1 MSNRI
6 EYPEY
11 TVDYISGCMSL
22 RKPQKR
28 SLKIL
33 DDILDEVELK
43 KDIDLD
49 ETLRTVHGLYPTCSN
64 FERDFMSLTFA
75 LATGVGKT
83 RLMGAFITYLYTQK
97 GIKNFFV
104 VTPNLTI
111 YEKLKEDLGNPSS
124 PKYVFKG
131 IGCFRLLPP
140 NLITG
145 ENYRERG
152 RMGGFSEVT
161 INVFN
166 IAKFNNELGRIRD
179 LSEYLGGSYFSY
191 LSSRQ
196 DLVILMDESHHYRA
210 DKGLA
215 AINELKPVLGLEL
228 TATPQVETG
237 TKAVKFKNVVYEYP
251 LSAAIKD
258 GFTKTP
264 YAMTRRDISDYNF
277 SQEEMDR
284 MMLADGIA
292 NHERVKERLKN
303 YAVNNGVEPVKPF
316 VLVVCKD
323 TAHAEQV
330 KEYISS
336 PDFYDGKYANKTI
349 ILHSNQ
355 KGSEKDDNVQLLLDV
370 ERYDNPVEI
379 VIHVNILKE
388 GWDVNNLYTIIP
400 LRTAASQTLREQ
412 TIGRGL
418 RLPYGQ
424 RTGNR
429 DVDSLIITAHDKFEK
444 IIEEAN
450 KPDSLLKAGNIIFAE
465 DIEHTEAVA
474 VPPTYQ
480 NAVQQSLDD
489 FGAFINTSENLSS
502 EETQAIVKATQAA
515 SKILVNTYRTIGR
528 ENLPNVSTNALVEEV
543 VGGEDIADIVKR
555 RTDFSDIIKRFIGEE
570 IDKQRNIIENGT
582 MSIPQIKITRDNNSV
597 YYFEHFTLDT
607 TEFNYFPIP
616 NDILLKNLVDS
627 GEVEVVKG
635 KGLDFNALNPMK
647 VIVDEI
653 SKKPEVDY
661 DACSDLLY
669 DLITNLFD
677 ALSQK
682 FTSDEIKNIVMCNK
696 RSIADKIYGQMKK
709 HFKSSEPT
717 IVEEI
722 SGVSLR
728 IYEPSYMRKIGEEPV
743 SVYTTIP
750 DGDVPKCLFNG
761 FKKALHPM
769 YKFDSAPEKRFAIV
783 CEQSFEVEKWL
794 RPAPQQFNL
803 YYGNSQRYEP
813 DFVVETSDTMYL
825 VEVKGEDKIN
835 DESNLL
841 KKERAIKYCQVASVY
856 TSAHNLKPWKY
867 LYIPSQQIQTNTSF
881 AMLAQRFVARDENV
895 E

>member
-1 MSNRI
+1 MRR
-6 EYPEY
+6 EYSEY
-11 TVDYISGCMSL
+11 TADYISGCMSL

-33 DDILDEVELK
+33 ADILDEVELA

-49 ETLRTVHGLYPTCSN
+49 KALRDVHDMYPTCSN

-104 VTPNLTI
+104 VAPNLTI
-111 YEKLKEDLGNPSS
+111 YEKLKQDLGNPSS
-124 PKYVFKG
+124 EKYVFRG
-131 IGCFRLLPP
+131 IGCFKSVLP

-145 ENYRERG
+145 ENYREKG
-152 RMGGFSEVT
+152 MMGGFSDVT

-166 IAKFNNELGRIRD
+166 ISKFNRELGRIRD
-179 LSEYLGGSYFSY
+179 LSEYLGSSYFNY
-191 LSSRQ
+191 LASRD
-196 DLVILMDESHHYRA
+196 DLVVLMDESHHYRA

-228 TATPQVETG
+228 TATPQVEQG
-237 TKAVKFKNVVYEYP
+237 TKTVKFKNVVYEYP

-277 SQEEMDR
+277 TQDEIDK
-284 MMLADGIA
+284 MMLSDGIS
-292 NHERVKERLKN
+292 NHERVKERLKD
-303 YAVNNGVEPVKPF
+303 YAINNGVEPVKPF

-323 TAHAEQV
+323 TKHAEQV
-330 KEYISS
+330 KAHISS
-336 PDFYDGKYANKTI
+336 SDFFDGKYADKTI

-355 KGSEKDDNVQLLLDV
+355 RGAEKDENVQLLLDV
-370 ERYDNPVEI
+370 EKFTNPIEI

-429 DVDSLIITAHDKFEK
+429 DVDALVITAHDKFEK
-444 IIEEAN
+444 IIAEAN

-465 DIEHTEAVA
+465 DIEKSESVVVKPA
-474 VPPTYQ
+474 YQ
-480 NAVQQSLDD
+480 DAVQQSLFDL
-489 FGAFINTSENLSS
+489 GHFIAENETLSS
-502 EETQAIVKATQAA
+502 DERQVLVKAAEQA
-515 SKILVNTYRTIGR
+515 SKKLIDNYRVVGR
-528 ENLPNVSTNALVEEV
+528 ENLPKVITSSIVEEV
-543 VGGEDIADIVKR
+543 VGGEDIAEIVKR
-555 RTDFSDIIKRFIGEE
+555 RTDFSDIMRRFLGEE
-570 IDKQRNIIENGT
+570 IDKQREIIESGT
-582 MSIPQIKITRDNNSV
+582 MSIPQIKITRDNKAV

-607 TEFNYFPIP
+607 TDFVYFPIP
-616 NDILLKNLVDS
+616 NDILLKNLVES
-627 GEVEVVKG
+627 GDVEVVKG

-647 VIVDEI
+647 TIVEEI
-653 SKKPEVDY
+653 SKRPEVDY
-661 DACSDLLY
+661 DACCDLLY
-669 DLITNLFD
+669 DLITTLFD
-677 ALSQK
+677 AFAKK

-696 RSIADKIYGQMKK
+696 RSIADKIYDQMKK
-709 HFKSSEPT
+709 HFKCSEPN

-722 SGVSLR
+722 SGVSMY
-728 IYEPSYMRKIGEEPV
+728 IYEPSYMRKIGEEPI

-761 FKKALHPM
+761 FKKALHPI

-783 CEQSFEVEKWL
+783 CEQSEEVIKWL
-794 RPAPQQFNL
+794 RPAAKQFNL
-803 YYGNSQRYEP
+803 FYGNGQRYEP

-825 VEVKGEDKIN
+825 VEIKGEDKLN
-835 DESNLL
+835 DENNLQ
-841 KKERAIKYCQVASVY
+841 KKQRAVRYCQVASVY
-856 TSAHNLKPWKY
+856 ASGHGLKQWKH
-867 LYIPSQQIQTNTSF
+867 LYIPSQQVQTNSSF
-881 AMLAQRFVARDENV
+881 AMLAQRFEVTQEN
-895 E
+895 EE

>member
-1 MSNRI
+1 MRR
-6 EYPEY
+6 EYSEY

-33 DDILDEVELK
+33 ADILDEVELA

-49 ETLRTVHGLYPTCSN
+49 KALRDVHDMYPTCSN

-104 VTPNLTI
+104 VAPNLTI
-111 YEKLKEDLGNPSS
+111 YEKLKQDLGNPSS
-124 PKYVFKG
+124 EKYVFRG
-131 IGCFRLLPP
+131 IGCFKSMLP

-145 ENYRERG
+145 ENYREKG
-152 RMGGFSEVT
+152 MMGGFSDVT
-161 INVFN
+161 INIFN
-166 IAKFNNELGRIRD
+166 ISKFNRELGKIRN
-179 LSEYLGGSYFSY
+179 LSEYLGTSYFNY
-191 LSSRQ
+191 LASRE
-196 DLVILMDESHHYRA
+196 DMVVLMDESHHYRA

-228 TATPQVETG
+228 TATPQVEQG
-237 TKAVKFKNVVYEYP
+237 TKTVKFKNVVYEYP

-264 YAMTRRDISDYNF
+264 YAMTRRDIADYNF
-277 SQEEMDR
+277 TQDEIDK
-284 MMLADGIA
+284 MMLSDGIS
-292 NHERVKERLKN
+292 NHERVKERLKD
-303 YAVNNGVEPVKPF
+303 YAINNGVEPVKPF

-323 TAHAEQV
+323 TKHAEQA
-330 KEYISS
+330 KAYISS
-336 PDFYDGKYANKTI
+336 SDFFDGKYADKTI

-355 KGSEKDDNVQLLLDV
+355 RGAEKDENVQLLLDV
-370 ERYDNPVEI
+370 EKFTNPIEI

-429 DVDSLIITAHDKFEK
+429 DVDALVITAHDKFEK
-444 IIEEAN
+444 IIAEAN

-465 DIEHTEAVA
+465 DIEKSESVVVKPA
-474 VPPTYQ
+474 YQ
-480 NAVQQSLDD
+480 EAVQQSLFDLGH
-489 FGAFINTSENLSS
+489 FVAENETLSS
-502 EETQAIVKATQAA
+502 DERQVLVKAAEQA
-515 SKILVNTYRTIGR
+515 SKKLIDNYRVVGR
-528 ENLPNVSTNALVEEV
+528 ENLPKVITNSIVEEV
-543 VGGEDIADIVKR
+543 VGGEDIAEIVKR
-555 RTDFSDIIKRFIGEE
+555 RTDFSDIMRRFLGEE
-570 IDKQRNIIENGT
+570 IDKQREIIESGT
-582 MSIPQIKITRDNNSV
+582 MSIPQIKITRDNKAV

-607 TEFNYFPIP
+607 TDFVYFPIP
-616 NDILLKNLVDS
+616 NDILLKNLVES
-627 GEVEVVKG
+627 GDVEVVKG

-647 VIVDEI
+647 TIVEEI
-653 SKKPEVDY
+653 SKRPEVDY
-661 DACSDLLY
+661 DACCDLLY
-669 DLITNLFD
+669 DLITTLFD
-677 ALSQK
+677 AFAKK

-696 RSIADKIYGQMKK
+696 HSIADKIYDQMKK
-709 HFKSSEPT
+709 HFKCSEPN

-722 SGVSLR
+722 SGVSMY
-728 IYEPSYMRKIGEEPV
+728 IYEPSYMRKIGEEPI

-761 FKKALHPM
+761 FKKALHPI

-783 CEQSFEVEKWL
+783 CEQSKEVIKWL
-794 RPAPQQFNL
+794 RPAAKQFNL
-803 YYGNSQRYEP
+803 FYGNGQRYEP
-813 DFVVETSDTMYL
+813 DFLVETSDTMYL
-825 VEVKGEDKIN
+825 VEIKGEDKLN
-835 DESNLL
+835 DENNLL
-841 KKERAIKYCQVASVY
+841 KKQRAVRYCQVASVY
-856 TSAHNLKPWKY
+856 ASGHGLKQWKH
-867 LYIPSQQIQTNTSF
+867 LYIPSQQVQTNSSF
-881 AMLAQRFVARDENV
+881 TMLAQRFDVTQEN
-895 E
+895 EE

>member
-1 MSNRI
+1 MRR
-6 EYPEY
+6 EYSEY
-11 TVDYISGCMSL
+11 TVEYISGCMSL

-33 DDILDEVELK
+33 ADILDEIELA
-43 KDIDLD
+43 KDIDPD
-49 ETLRTVHGLYPTCSN
+49 KALRDVHDMYPTCSN
-64 FERDFMSLTFA
+64 FERDFVSLTFA

-104 VTPNLTI
+104 VAPNLTI
-111 YEKLKEDLGNPSS
+111 YEKLKQDLGNPSS
-124 PKYVFKG
+124 EKYVFRG
-131 IGCFRLLPP
+131 IGCFKSMLP

-145 ENYRERG
+145 ENYREKG
-152 RMGGFSEVT
+152 MMGGFSDVT

-166 IAKFNNELGRIRD
+166 ISKFNRELGRIRD
-179 LSEYLGGSYFSY
+179 LSEYLGSSYFNY
-191 LSSRQ
+191 LASRD
-196 DLVILMDESHHYRA
+196 DLVVLMDESHHYRA

-228 TATPQVETG
+228 TATPQVEQG
-237 TKAVKFKNVVYEYP
+237 TKTVKFKNVVYEYP

-264 YAMTRRDISDYNF
+264 YAMTRRDIADYNF
-277 SQEEMDR
+277 TQDEIDK
-284 MMLADGIA
+284 MMLSDGIS
-292 NHERVKERLKN
+292 NHERVKERLKD
-303 YAVNNGVEPVKPF
+303 YAINNGVEPVKPF

-323 TAHAEQV
+323 TKHAEQV
-330 KEYISS
+330 KAYISS
-336 PDFYDGKYANKTI
+336 SDFFDGKYADKTI

-355 KGSEKDDNVQLLLDV
+355 RGAEKDENVQRLLDV
-370 ERYDNPVEI
+370 EKFTNPIEI

-429 DVDSLIITAHDKFEK
+429 DVDALVITAHDKFEK
-444 IIEEAN
+444 IIAEAN

-465 DIEHTEAVA
+465 DIEKSESVVVKPA
-474 VPPTYQ
+474 YQ
-480 NAVQQSLDD
+480 EAVQQSLFDLGH
-489 FGAFINTSENLSS
+489 FVAENETLSS
-502 EETQAIVKATQAA
+502 DERQVLVKAAEQA
-515 SKILVNTYRTIGR
+515 SKKLIDNYRVVGR
-528 ENLPNVSTNALVEEV
+528 ENLPKVTTSSIVEEV
-543 VGGEDIADIVKR
+543 VGGEDIAEIVKR
-555 RTDFSDIIKRFIGEE
+555 RTDFSDIMRRFLGEE
-570 IDKQRNIIENGT
+570 IDKQREIIESGT
-582 MSIPQIKITRDNNSV
+582 MSIPQIKITRDNKAV

-607 TEFNYFPIP
+607 TDFVYFPIP
-616 NDILLKNLVDS
+616 NDILLKNLVES
-627 GEVEVVKG
+627 GDVEVVKG

-647 VIVDEI
+647 TIVEEI
-653 SKKPEVDY
+653 SKRPEVDY
-661 DACSDLLY
+661 DACCDLLY
-669 DLITNLFD
+669 DLITTLFD
-677 ALSQK
+677 AFAKK

-696 RSIADKIYGQMKK
+696 RSIADKIYDQMKK
-709 HFKSSEPT
+709 HFKCSEPN

-722 SGVSLR
+722 SGVSMY
-728 IYEPSYMRKIGEEPV
+728 IYEPSYMRKIGEEPI

-761 FKKALHPM
+761 FKKALHPI

-783 CEQSFEVEKWL
+783 CEQSEEVIKWL
-794 RPAPQQFNL
+794 RPAAKQFNL
-803 YYGNSQRYEP
+803 FYGNGQRYEP

-825 VEVKGEDKIN
+825 VEIKGEDKLN
-835 DESNLL
+835 DENNLL
-841 KKERAIKYCQVASVY
+841 KKQRAVRYCQVASVY
-856 TSAHNLKPWKY
+856 ASGHGLKQWKH
-867 LYIPSQQIQTNTSF
+867 LYIPSQQVQTNSSF
-881 AMLAQRFVARDENV
+881 TMLAQRFDVTQEN
-895 E
+895 EE

>member
-1 MSNRI
+1 MRT
-6 EYPEY
+6 EYSEY

-33 DDILDEVELK
+33 ADILDEIELA

-49 ETLRTVHGLYPTCSN
+49 KALRDVHDMYPTCSN

-104 VTPNLTI
+104 VAPNLTI
-111 YEKLKEDLGNPSS
+111 YEKLKQDLGNPSS
-124 PKYVFKG
+124 EKYVFRG
-131 IGCFRLLPP
+131 IGCFKSMLP

-145 ENYRERG
+145 ENYREKG
-152 RMGGFSEVT
+152 MMGGFSDVT
-161 INVFN
+161 INIFN
-166 IAKFNNELGRIRD
+166 ISKFNRELGKIRN
-179 LSEYLGGSYFSY
+179 LSEYLGTSYFNY
-191 LSSRQ
+191 LASRE
-196 DLVILMDESHHYRA
+196 DMVVLMDESHHYRA

-228 TATPQVETG
+228 TATPQVEQG
-237 TKAVKFKNVVYEYP
+237 TKTVKFKNVVYEYP

-264 YAMTRRDISDYNF
+264 YAMTRRDIADYNF
-277 SQEEMDR
+277 TQDEIDK
-284 MMLADGIA
+284 MMLSDGIS
-292 NHERVKERLKN
+292 NHERVKERLKD
-303 YAVNNGVEPVKPF
+303 YAINNGVEPVKPF

-323 TAHAEQV
+323 TKHAEQV
-330 KEYISS
+330 KAYISS
-336 PDFYDGKYANKTI
+336 SDFFDGKYADKTI

-355 KGSEKDDNVQLLLDV
+355 RGAEKDENVQLLLDV
-370 ERYDNPVEI
+370 EKFTNPIEI

-429 DVDSLIITAHDKFEK
+429 DVDALVITAHDKFEK
-444 IIEEAN
+444 IIAEAN

-465 DIEHTEAVA
+465 DIEKSESVVVKPA
-474 VPPTYQ
+474 YQ
-480 NAVQQSLDD
+480 EAVQQSLFDLGH
-489 FGAFINTSENLSS
+489 FVAENETLSS
-502 EETQAIVKATQAA
+502 DERQVLVKAAEQA
-515 SKILVNTYRTIGR
+515 SKKLIDNYRVVGR
-528 ENLPNVSTNALVEEV
+528 ENLPKVITSSIVEEV
-543 VGGEDIADIVKR
+543 VGGEDIAEIVKR
-555 RTDFSDIIKRFIGEE
+555 RTDFSDIMRRFLGEE
-570 IDKQRNIIENGT
+570 IDKQREIIESGT
-582 MSIPQIKITRDNNSV
+582 MSIPQIKITRDNKAV

-607 TEFNYFPIP
+607 TDFVYFPIP
-616 NDILLKNLVDS
+616 NDILLKNLVES
-627 GEVEVVKG
+627 GDVEVVKG

-647 VIVDEI
+647 TIVEEI
-653 SKKPEVDY
+653 SKRPEVDY
-661 DACSDLLY
+661 DACCDLLY
-669 DLITNLFD
+669 DLITTLID
-677 ALSQK
+677 AFAKK

-696 RSIADKIYGQMKK
+696 RSIADKIYDQMKK
-709 HFKSSEPT
+709 HFKCSEPN

-722 SGVSLR
+722 SGVSMY
-728 IYEPSYMRKIGEEPV
+728 IYEPSYMRKIGEEPI

-761 FKKALHPM
+761 FKKALHPI

-783 CEQSFEVEKWL
+783 CEQNEEVIKWL
-794 RPAPQQFNL
+794 RPAAKQFNL
-803 YYGNSQRYEP
+803 FYGNGQRYEP

-825 VEVKGEDKIN
+825 VEIKGKDKLN
-835 DESNLL
+835 DENNLQ
-841 KKERAIKYCQVASVY
+841 KKQRAVRYCQVASVY
-856 TSAHNLKPWKY
+856 ASGHGLKQWKH
-867 LYIPSQQIQTNTSF
+867 LYIPSQQVQTNSSF
-881 AMLAQRFVARDENV
+881 TMLAQRFDVTQEN
-895 E
+895 EE

>member
-1 MSNRI
+1 MRR
-6 EYPEY
+6 EYSEY

-33 DDILDEVELK
+33 ADILDEVELA

-49 ETLRTVHGLYPTCSN
+49 KALRDVHDMYPTCSN

-104 VTPNLTI
+104 VAPNLTI
-111 YEKLKEDLGNPSS
+111 YEKLKQDLGNPSS
-124 PKYVFKG
+124 EKYVFRG
-131 IGCFRLLPP
+131 IGCFKSMLP

-145 ENYRERG
+145 ENYREKG
-152 RMGGFSEVT
+152 MMGGFSDVT

-166 IAKFNNELGRIRD
+166 ISKFNRELGRIRD
-179 LSEYLGGSYFSY
+179 LSEYLGSSYFNY
-191 LSSRQ
+191 LASRD
-196 DLVILMDESHHYRA
+196 DLVVLMDESHHYRA

-228 TATPQVETG
+228 TATPQVEQG
-237 TKAVKFKNVVYEYP
+237 TKTVKFKNVVYEYP

-264 YAMTRRDISDYNF
+264 YAMTRRDIADYNF
-277 SQEEMDR
+277 TQDEIDK
-284 MMLADGIA
+284 MMLSDGIS
-292 NHERVKERLKN
+292 NHERVKERLKD
-303 YAVNNGVEPVKPF
+303 YAINNGVEPVKPF

-323 TAHAEQV
+323 TKHAEQV
-330 KEYISS
+330 KAYISS
-336 PDFYDGKYANKTI
+336 SDFFDGKYADKTI

-355 KGSEKDDNVQLLLDV
+355 RGAEKDENVQRLLDV
-370 ERYDNPVEI
+370 EKFTNPIEI

-429 DVDSLIITAHDKFEK
+429 DVDALVITAHDKFEK
-444 IIEEAN
+444 IIAEAN

-465 DIEHTEAVA
+465 DIEKSESVVVKPA
-474 VPPTYQ
+474 YQ
-480 NAVQQSLDD
+480 EAVQQSLFDLGH
-489 FGAFINTSENLSS
+489 FVAENETLSS
-502 EETQAIVKATQAA
+502 DERQVLVKAAEQA
-515 SKILVNTYRTIGR
+515 SKKLIDNYRVVGR
-528 ENLPNVSTNALVEEV
+528 ENLPKVITSSIVEEV
-543 VGGEDIADIVKR
+543 VGGEDIAEIVKR
-555 RTDFSDIIKRFIGEE
+555 RTDFSDIMRRFLGEE
-570 IDKQRNIIENGT
+570 IDKQREIIESGT
-582 MSIPQIKITRDNNSV
+582 MSIPQIKITRDNKAV

-607 TEFNYFPIP
+607 TDFVYFPIP
-616 NDILLKNLVDS
+616 NDILLKNLAES
-627 GEVEVVKG
+627 GDVEVVKG

-647 VIVDEI
+647 TIVEEI
-653 SKKPEVDY
+653 SKRPEVDY
-661 DACSDLLY
+661 DTCCDLLY
-669 DLITNLFD
+669 DLITTLFD
-677 ALSQK
+677 AFAKK

-696 RSIADKIYGQMKK
+696 RSIADKIYDQMKK
-709 HFKSSEPT
+709 HFKCSEPN

-722 SGVSLR
+722 SGVSMY
-728 IYEPSYMRKIGEEPV
+728 IYEPSYMRKIGEEPI

-761 FKKALHPM
+761 FKKALHPI
-769 YKFDSAPEKRFAIV
+769 YKFDSAPEKRFAII
-783 CEQSFEVEKWL
+783 CEQNEEVIKWL
-794 RPAPQQFNL
+794 RPAAKQFNL
-803 YYGNSQRYEP
+803 FYGNGQRYEP

-825 VEVKGEDKIN
+825 VEIKGEDKLN
-835 DESNLL
+835 DENNLL
-841 KKERAIKYCQVASVY
+841 KKQRAVRYCQVASVY
-856 TSAHNLKPWKY
+856 ASGHGLKQWKH
-867 LYIPSQQIQTNTSF
+867 LYIPSQQVQTNSSF
-881 AMLAQRFVARDENV
+881 TMLAQRFEVTQEN
-895 E
+895 EE

>member
-1 MSNRI
+1 MRR
-6 EYPEY
+6 EYSEY

-33 DDILDEVELK
+33 ADILDEIELA

-49 ETLRTVHGLYPTCSN
+49 KALRDVHDMYPTCSN

-104 VTPNLTI
+104 VAPNLTI
-111 YEKLKEDLGNPSS
+111 YEKLKQDLGNPSS
-124 PKYVFKG
+124 EKYVFRG
-131 IGCFRLLPP
+131 IGCFKSILP

-145 ENYRERG
+145 ENYREKG
-152 RMGGFSEVT
+152 MMGGFSDVT
-161 INVFN
+161 INIFN
-166 IAKFNNELGRIRD
+166 ISKFNRELGKIRN
-179 LSEYLGGSYFSY
+179 LSEYLGTSYFNY
-191 LSSRQ
+191 LASRE
-196 DLVILMDESHHYRA
+196 DMVVLMDESHHYRA

-228 TATPQVETG
+228 TATPQVEQG
-237 TKAVKFKNVVYEYP
+237 TKTVKFKNVVYEYP

-277 SQEEMDR
+277 TQDEIDK
-284 MMLADGIA
+284 MMLSDGIS
-292 NHERVKERLKN
+292 NHERVKERLKD
-303 YAVNNGVEPVKPF
+303 YAINNGVEPVKPF

-323 TAHAEQV
+323 TAHAENV
-330 KEYISS
+330 KAYVSS
-336 PDFYDGKYANKTI
+336 PDFYGGKYADKTI

-355 KGSEKDDNVQLLLDV
+355 KGSEKDENVQLLLEV
-370 ERYDNPVEI
+370 EKYNNPVEI

-429 DVDSLIITAHDKFEK
+429 DVDALVITAHDKFEK
-444 IIEEAN
+444 IIAEAN

-465 DIEHTEAVA
+465 DIEKSESVVVKPA
-474 VPPTYQ
+474 YQ
-480 NAVQQSLDD
+480 EAVQQSLFDLGH
-489 FGAFINTSENLSS
+489 FVAENETLSS
-502 EETQAIVKATQAA
+502 DERQVLVKAAEQA
-515 SKILVNTYRTIGR
+515 SKKLIDNYRVVGR
-528 ENLPNVSTNALVEEV
+528 ENLPKVITSSIVEEV
-543 VGGEDIADIVKR
+543 VGGEDIAEIVKR
-555 RTDFSDIIKRFIGEE
+555 RTDFSDIMRRFLGEE
-570 IDKQRNIIENGT
+570 IDKQREIIESGT
-582 MSIPQIKITRDNNSV
+582 MSIPQIKITRDNKAV

-607 TEFNYFPIP
+607 TDFVYFPIP
-616 NDILLKNLVDS
+616 NDILLKNLVES
-627 GEVEVVKG
+627 GDVEVVKG

-647 VIVDEI
+647 TIVEEI
-653 SKKPEVDY
+653 SKRPEVDY
-661 DACSDLLY
+661 DACCGLLY
-669 DLITNLFD
+669 DLITTLFD
-677 ALSQK
+677 AFAKK

-696 RSIADKIYGQMKK
+696 RSIADKIYDQMKK
-709 HFKSSEPT
+709 HFKCSEPN

-722 SGVSLR
+722 SGVSMY
-728 IYEPSYMRKIGEEPV
+728 IYEPSYMRKIGEEPI

-761 FKKALHPM
+761 FKKALHPI

-783 CEQSFEVEKWL
+783 CEQSKEVIKWL
-794 RPAPQQFNL
+794 RPAVKQFNL
-803 YYGNSQRYEP
+803 FYGNGQRYEP
-813 DFVVETSDTMYL
+813 DFVVETSDAMYL
-825 VEVKGEDKIN
+825 VEIKGEDKLN
-835 DESNLL
+835 DENNLL
-841 KKERAIKYCQVASVY
+841 KKQRAVRYCQVASVHA
-856 TSAHNLKPWKY
+856 SGHGLKQWKH
-867 LYIPSQQIQTNTSF
+867 LYIPSQQVQTNSGFT
-881 AMLAQRFVARDENV
+881 MLAQRFEVTQEN
-895 E
+895 EE

>member
-1 MSNRI
+1 MRR
-6 EYPEY
+6 EYSEY

-33 DDILDEVELK
+33 ADILDEIELA

-49 ETLRTVHGLYPTCSN
+49 KALRDVHDMYPTCSN

-104 VTPNLTI
+104 VAPNLTI
-111 YEKLKEDLGNPSS
+111 YEKLKQDLGNPSS
-124 PKYVFKG
+124 EKYVFRG
-131 IGCFRLLPP
+131 IGCFKSVLP

-145 ENYRERG
+145 ENYREKG
-152 RMGGFSEVT
+152 MMGGFSDVT
-161 INVFN
+161 INIFN
-166 IAKFNNELGRIRD
+166 ISKFNRELGKIRN
-179 LSEYLGGSYFSY
+179 LSEYLGTSYFNY
-191 LSSRQ
+191 LASRD
-196 DLVILMDESHHYRA
+196 DLVVLMDESHHYRA

-228 TATPQVETG
+228 TATPQVEQG
-237 TKAVKFKNVVYEYP
+237 TKTVKFKNVVYEYP

-277 SQEEMDR
+277 TQDEIDK
-284 MMLADGIA
+284 MMLSDGIS
-292 NHERVKERLKN
+292 NHERVKERLKD
-303 YAVNNGVEPVKPF
+303 YAINNGVEPVKPF

-323 TAHAEQV
+323 TKHAEQV
-330 KEYISS
+330 KAYISS
-336 PDFYDGKYANKTI
+336 SDFFDGKYADKTI

-355 KGSEKDDNVQLLLDV
+355 RGAEKDENVQLLLDV
-370 ERYDNPVEI
+370 EKFTNPIEI

-429 DVDSLIITAHDKFEK
+429 DVDALVITAHDKFEK
-444 IIEEAN
+444 IIAEAN

-465 DIEHTEAVA
+465 DIEKSESVVVKPA
-474 VPPTYQ
+474 YQ
-480 NAVQQSLDD
+480 EAVQQSLFDLGH
-489 FGAFINTSENLSS
+489 FVAENETLSS
-502 EETQAIVKATQAA
+502 DERQVLVKAAEQA
-515 SKILVNTYRTIGR
+515 SKKLIDNYRVVGR
-528 ENLPNVSTNALVEEV
+528 ENLPKVITNSIVEEV
-543 VGGEDIADIVKR
+543 VGGEDIAEIVKR
-555 RTDFSDIIKRFIGEE
+555 RTDFSDIMRRFLGEE
-570 IDKQRNIIENGT
+570 IDKQREIIESGT
-582 MSIPQIKITRDNNSV
+582 MSIPQIKITRDNKAV

-607 TEFNYFPIP
+607 TDFVYFPIP
-616 NDILLKNLVDS
+616 NDILLKNLVES
-627 GEVEVVKG
+627 GDVEVVKG

-647 VIVDEI
+647 TIVEEI
-653 SKKPEVDY
+653 SKRPEVDY
-661 DACSDLLY
+661 DACCDLLY
-669 DLITNLFD
+669 DLITTLFD
-677 ALSQK
+677 AFAKK

-696 RSIADKIYGQMKK
+696 HSIADKIYDQMKK
-709 HFKSSEPT
+709 HFKCSEPN

-722 SGVSLR
+722 SGVSMY
-728 IYEPSYMRKIGEEPV
+728 IYEPSYMRKIGEEPI

-761 FKKALHPM
+761 FKKALHPI

-783 CEQSFEVEKWL
+783 CEQSKEVIKWL
-794 RPAPQQFNL
+794 RPAAKQFNL
-803 YYGNSQRYEP
+803 FYGNGQRYEP

-825 VEVKGEDKIN
+825 VEIKGEDKLN
-835 DESNLL
+835 DENNLL
-841 KKERAIKYCQVASVY
+841 KKQRAVRYCQVASVY
-856 TSAHNLKPWKY
+856 ASGHGLKQWKH
-867 LYIPSQQIQTNTSF
+867 LYIPSQQVQTNSSF
-881 AMLAQRFVARDENV
+881 TMLAQRFDVTQEN
-895 E
+895 EE

>member
-1 MSNRI
+1 MRR
-6 EYPEY
+6 EYSEY

-33 DDILDEVELK
+33 ADILDEIELA

-49 ETLRTVHGLYPTCSN
+49 KALRDVHDMYPTCSN

-104 VTPNLTI
+104 VAPNLTI
-111 YEKLKEDLGNPSS
+111 YEKLKQDLGNPSS
-124 PKYVFKG
+124 EKYVFRG
-131 IGCFRLLPP
+131 IGCFKSMLP

-145 ENYRERG
+145 ENYREKG
-152 RMGGFSEVT
+152 MMGGFSDVT

-166 IAKFNNELGRIRD
+166 ISKFNRELGRIRD
-179 LSEYLGGSYFSY
+179 LSEYLGSSYFNY
-191 LSSRQ
+191 LASRD
-196 DLVILMDESHHYRA
+196 DLVVLMDESHHYRA

-228 TATPQVETG
+228 TATPQVEQG
-237 TKAVKFKNVVYEYP
+237 TKTVKFKNVVYEYP

-264 YAMTRRDISDYNF
+264 YAMTRRDIADYNF
-277 SQEEMDR
+277 TQDEIDK
-284 MMLADGIA
+284 MMLSDGIS
-292 NHERVKERLKN
+292 NHERVKERLKD
-303 YAVNNGVEPVKPF
+303 YAINNGVEPVKPF

-323 TAHAEQV
+323 TKHAEQV
-330 KEYISS
+330 KAYISS
-336 PDFYDGKYANKTI
+336 SDFFDGKYVDKTI

-355 KGSEKDDNVQLLLDV
+355 RGAEKDENVQLLLDV
-370 ERYDNPVEI
+370 EKFTNPIEI

-429 DVDSLIITAHDKFEK
+429 DVDALVITAHDKFEK
-444 IIEEAN
+444 IIAEAN

-465 DIEHTEAVA
+465 DIEKSESVVVKPA
-474 VPPTYQ
+474 YQ
-480 NAVQQSLDD
+480 EAVQQSLFDLGH
-489 FGAFINTSENLSS
+489 FVAENETLSS
-502 EETQAIVKATQAA
+502 DERQVLVKAAEQA
-515 SKILVNTYRTIGR
+515 SKKLIDNYRVVGR
-528 ENLPNVSTNALVEEV
+528 ENLPKVITSSIVEEV
-543 VGGEDIADIVKR
+543 VGGEDIAEIVKR
-555 RTDFSDIIKRFIGEE
+555 RTDFSDIMRRFLGEE
-570 IDKQRNIIENGT
+570 IDKQREIIESGT
-582 MSIPQIKITRDNNSV
+582 MSIPQIKITRDNKAV

-607 TEFNYFPIP
+607 TDFVYFPIP
-616 NDILLKNLVDS
+616 NDILLKNLVES
-627 GEVEVVKG
+627 GDVEVVKG

-647 VIVDEI
+647 TIVEEI
-653 SKKPEVDY
+653 SKRPEVDY
-661 DACSDLLY
+661 DACCDLLY
-669 DLITNLFD
+669 DLITTLFD
-677 ALSQK
+677 AFAKK

-696 RSIADKIYGQMKK
+696 RSIADKIYDQMKK
-709 HFKSSEPT
+709 HFKCSEPN

-722 SGVSLR
+722 SGVSMY
-728 IYEPSYMRKIGEEPV
+728 IYEPSYMRKIGEEPI

-761 FKKALHPM
+761 FKKALHPI

-783 CEQSFEVEKWL
+783 CEQSEEVIKWL
-794 RPAPQQFNL
+794 RPAAKQFNL
-803 YYGNSQRYEP
+803 FYGNGQRYEP
-813 DFVVETSDTMYL
+813 DFVAETSDAMYL
-825 VEVKGEDKIN
+825 VEIKGEDKLN
-835 DESNLL
+835 DENNLL
-841 KKERAIKYCQVASVY
+841 KKQRAVRYCQVASVY
-856 TSAHNLKPWKY
+856 ASGHGLKQWKH
-867 LYIPSQQIQTNTSF
+867 LYIPSQQVQTNSGFT
-881 AMLAQRFVARDENV
+881 MLAQRFEVTQEN
-895 E
+895 EE

>member
-1 MSNRI
+1 MRR
-6 EYPEY
+6 EYSEY
-11 TVDYISGCMSL
+11 TADYISGCMSL

-33 DDILDEVELK
+33 ADILDEVELA

-49 ETLRTVHGLYPTCSN
+49 KALRDVHDMYPTCSN

-104 VTPNLTI
+104 VAPNLTI
-111 YEKLKEDLGNPSS
+111 YEKLKQDLGNPSS
-124 PKYVFKG
+124 EKYVFRG
-131 IGCFRLLPP
+131 IGCFKSMLP

-145 ENYRERG
+145 ENYREKG
-152 RMGGFSEVT
+152 MMGGFSDVT

-166 IAKFNNELGRIRD
+166 ISKFNRELGRIRD
-179 LSEYLGGSYFSY
+179 LSEYLGSSYFNY
-191 LSSRQ
+191 LASRD
-196 DLVILMDESHHYRA
+196 DLVVLMDESHHYRA

-228 TATPQVETG
+228 TATPQVEQG
-237 TKAVKFKNVVYEYP
+237 TKTVKFKNVVYEYP

-264 YAMTRRDISDYNF
+264 YAMTRRDIADYNF
-277 SQEEMDR
+277 TQDEIDK
-284 MMLADGIA
+284 MMLSDGIS
-292 NHERVKERLKN
+292 NHERVKERLKD
-303 YAVNNGVEPVKPF
+303 YAINNGVEPVKPF

-323 TAHAEQV
+323 TKHAEQV
-330 KEYISS
+330 KAYISS
-336 PDFYDGKYANKTI
+336 SDFFDGKYADKTI

-355 KGSEKDDNVQLLLDV
+355 RGAEKDENVQLLLDV
-370 ERYDNPVEI
+370 EKFTNPIEI

-429 DVDSLIITAHDKFEK
+429 DVDALVITAHDKFEK
-444 IIEEAN
+444 IIAEAN

-465 DIEHTEAVA
+465 DIEKSESVVVKPA
-474 VPPTYQ
+474 YQ
-480 NAVQQSLDD
+480 DAVQQSLFDL
-489 FGAFINTSENLSS
+489 GHFIAENETLSS
-502 EETQAIVKATQAA
+502 DERQVLVKAAEQA
-515 SKILVNTYRTIGR
+515 SKKLIDNYRVVGR
-528 ENLPNVSTNALVEEV
+528 ENLPKVTTSSIVEEV
-543 VGGEDIADIVKR
+543 VGGEDIAEIVKR
-555 RTDFSDIIKRFIGEE
+555 RTDFSDIMRRFLGEE
-570 IDKQRNIIENGT
+570 IDKQREIIESGT
-582 MSIPQIKITRDNNSV
+582 MSIPQIKITRDNKAV

-607 TEFNYFPIP
+607 TDFVYFPIP
-616 NDILLKNLVDS
+616 NDILLKNLVES
-627 GEVEVVKG
+627 GDVEVVKG

-647 VIVDEI
+647 TIVEEI
-653 SKKPEVDY
+653 SKRPEVDY
-661 DACSDLLY
+661 DACCDLLY
-669 DLITNLFD
+669 DLITTLFD
-677 ALSQK
+677 AFAKK

-696 RSIADKIYGQMKK
+696 RSIADKIYDQMKK
-709 HFKSSEPT
+709 HFKCSEPN

-722 SGVSLR
+722 SGVSMY
-728 IYEPSYMRKIGEEPV
+728 IYEPSYMRKIGEEPS

-761 FKKALHPM
+761 FKKALHPI
-769 YKFDSAPEKRFAIV
+769 YKFDSAPEKCFAVV
-783 CEQSFEVEKWL
+783 CEQSEEVIKWL
-794 RPAPQQFNL
+794 RPAAKQFNL
-803 YYGNSQRYEP
+803 FYGNGQRYEP

-825 VEVKGEDKIN
+825 VEIKGEDKLN
-835 DESNLL
+835 DENNLL
-841 KKERAIKYCQVASVY
+841 KKQRAVRYCQVASVY
-856 TSAHNLKPWKY
+856 ASGHGLKQWKH
-867 LYIPSQQIQTNTSF
+867 LYIPSQQVQTNSSF
-881 AMLAQRFVARDENV
+881 TMLAQRFEVTQEN
-895 E
+895 EE

>member
-1 MSNRI
+1 MRR
-6 EYPEY
+6 EYSEY
-11 TVDYISGCMSL
+11 TADYISGCMSL

-33 DDILDEVELK
+33 ADILDEVELA

-49 ETLRTVHGLYPTCSN
+49 KALRDVHDMYPTCSN

-104 VTPNLTI
+104 VAPNLTI
-111 YEKLKEDLGNPSS
+111 YEKLKQDLGNPSS
-124 PKYVFKG
+124 EKYVFRG
-131 IGCFRLLPP
+131 IGCFKSVLP

-145 ENYRERG
+145 ENYREKG
-152 RMGGFSEVT
+152 MMGGFSDVT

-166 IAKFNNELGRIRD
+166 ISKFNRELGRIRD
-179 LSEYLGGSYFSY
+179 LSEYLGSSYFNY
-191 LSSRQ
+191 LASRD
-196 DLVILMDESHHYRA
+196 DLVVLMDESHHYRA

-228 TATPQVETG
+228 TATPQVEQG
-237 TKAVKFKNVVYEYP
+237 TKTVKFKNVVYEYP

-277 SQEEMDR
+277 TQDEIDK
-284 MMLADGIA
+284 MMLSDGIS
-292 NHERVKERLKN
+292 NHERVKERLKD
-303 YAVNNGVEPVKPF
+303 YAINNGVEPVKPF

-323 TAHAEQV
+323 TKHAEQV
-330 KEYISS
+330 KAYISS
-336 PDFYDGKYANKTI
+336 SDFFDGKYADKTI

-355 KGSEKDDNVQLLLDV
+355 RGAEKDENVQLLLDV
-370 ERYDNPVEI
+370 EKFTNPIEI

-429 DVDSLIITAHDKFEK
+429 DVDALVITAHDKFEK
-444 IIEEAN
+444 IIAEAN

-465 DIEHTEAVA
+465 DIEKSESVVVKPA
-474 VPPTYQ
+474 YQ
-480 NAVQQSLDD
+480 EAVQQSLFDLGH
-489 FGAFINTSENLSS
+489 FVAENETLSS
-502 EETQAIVKATQAA
+502 DERQVLVKAAEQA
-515 SKILVNTYRTIGR
+515 SKKLIDNYRVVGR
-528 ENLPNVSTNALVEEV
+528 ENLPKVITSSIVEEV
-543 VGGEDIADIVKR
+543 VGGEDIAEIVKR
-555 RTDFSDIIKRFIGEE
+555 RTDFSDIMRRFLGEE
-570 IDKQRNIIENGT
+570 IDKQREIIESGT
-582 MSIPQIKITRDNNSV
+582 MSIPQIKITRDNKAV

-607 TEFNYFPIP
+607 TDFVYFPIP
-616 NDILLKNLVDS
+616 NDILLKNLVES
-627 GEVEVVKG
+627 GDVEVVKG

-647 VIVDEI
+647 TIVEEI
-653 SKKPEVDY
+653 SKRPEVDY
-661 DACSDLLY
+661 DACCDLLY
-669 DLITNLFD
+669 DLITTLFD
-677 ALSQK
+677 AFAKK

-696 RSIADKIYGQMKK
+696 RSIADKIYDQMKK
-709 HFKSSEPT
+709 HFKCSEPN

-722 SGVSLR
+722 SGVSMY
-728 IYEPSYMRKIGEEPV
+728 IYEPSYMRKIGEEPI

-761 FKKALHPM
+761 FKKALHPI

-783 CEQSFEVEKWL
+783 CEQSEEVIKWL
-794 RPAPQQFNL
+794 RPAAKQFNL
-803 YYGNSQRYEP
+803 FYGNGQRYEP

-825 VEVKGEDKIN
+825 VEIKGEDKLN
-835 DESNLL
+835 DENNLQ
-841 KKERAIKYCQVASVY
+841 KKQRAVRYCQVASVY
-856 TSAHNLKPWKY
+856 ASGHGLKQWKH
-867 LYIPSQQIQTNTSF
+867 LYIPSQQVQTNSSF
-881 AMLAQRFVARDENV
+881 AMLAQRFEVTQEN
-895 E
+895 EE

>member
-1 MSNRI
+1 MRR
-6 EYPEY
+6 EYSEY

-33 DDILDEVELK
+33 ADILDEIELA

-49 ETLRTVHGLYPTCSN
+49 KALRDVHDMYPTCSN

-104 VTPNLTI
+104 VAPNLTI
-111 YEKLKEDLGNPSS
+111 YEKLKQDLGNPSS
-124 PKYVFKG
+124 EKYVFRG
-131 IGCFRLLPP
+131 IGCFKSMLP

-145 ENYRERG
+145 ENYREKG
-152 RMGGFSEVT
+152 MMGGFSDVT

-166 IAKFNNELGRIRD
+166 ISKFNRELGRIRD
-179 LSEYLGGSYFSY
+179 LSEYLGSSYFNY
-191 LSSRQ
+191 LASRD
-196 DLVILMDESHHYRA
+196 DLVVLMDESHHYRA

-228 TATPQVETG
+228 TATPQVEQG
-237 TKAVKFKNVVYEYP
+237 TKTVKFKNVVYEYP

-264 YAMTRRDISDYNF
+264 YAMTRRDIADYNF
-277 SQEEMDR
+277 TQDEIDK
-284 MMLADGIA
+284 MMLSDGIS
-292 NHERVKERLKN
+292 NHERVKERLKD
-303 YAVNNGVEPVKPF
+303 YAINNGVEPVKPF

-323 TAHAEQV
+323 TKHAEQV
-330 KEYISS
+330 KAYISS
-336 PDFYDGKYANKTI
+336 LDFFDGKYADKTI

-355 KGSEKDDNVQLLLDV
+355 RGAEKDENVQLLLDV
-370 ERYDNPVEI
+370 EKFTNPIEI

-429 DVDSLIITAHDKFEK
+429 DVDALVITAHDKFEK
-444 IIEEAN
+444 IIAEAN

-465 DIEHTEAVA
+465 DIEKSESVVVKPA
-474 VPPTYQ
+474 YQ
-480 NAVQQSLDD
+480 EAVQQSLFDLGH
-489 FGAFINTSENLSS
+489 FVAENETLSS
-502 EETQAIVKATQAA
+502 DERQVLVKAAEQA
-515 SKILVNTYRTIGR
+515 SKKLIDNYRVVGR
-528 ENLPNVSTNALVEEV
+528 ENLPKVTTSSIVEEV
-543 VGGEDIADIVKR
+543 VGGEDIAEIVKR
-555 RTDFSDIIKRFIGEE
+555 RTDFSDIMRRFLGEE
-570 IDKQRNIIENGT
+570 IDKQREIIESGT
-582 MSIPQIKITRDNNSV
+582 MSIPQIKITRDNKAV

-607 TEFNYFPIP
+607 TDFVYFPIP
-616 NDILLKNLVDS
+616 NDILLKNLVES
-627 GEVEVVKG
+627 GDVEVVKG

-647 VIVDEI
+647 TIVEEI
-653 SKKPEVDY
+653 SKRPEVDY
-661 DACSDLLY
+661 DACCDLLY
-669 DLITNLFD
+669 DLITTLFD
-677 ALSQK
+677 AFAKK

-696 RSIADKIYGQMKK
+696 RSIADKIYDQMKK
-709 HFKSSEPT
+709 HFKCSEPN

-722 SGVSLR
+722 SGVSMY
-728 IYEPSYMRKIGEEPV
+728 IYEPSYMRKIGEEPI

-761 FKKALHPM
+761 FKKALHPI

-783 CEQSFEVEKWL
+783 CEQNEEVIKWL
-794 RPAPQQFNL
+794 RPAAKQFNL
-803 YYGNSQRYEP
+803 FYGNGQRYEP

-825 VEVKGEDKIN
+825 VEIKGEDKLN
-835 DESNLL
+835 DENNLL
-841 KKERAIKYCQVASVY
+841 KKQRAVRYCQVASVY
-856 TSAHNLKPWKY
+856 ASGHGLKQWKH
-867 LYIPSQQIQTNTSF
+867 LYIPSQQVQTNPSF
-881 AMLAQRFVARDENV
+881 TILAQRFDATQEN
-895 E
+895 EE

>member
-1 MSNRI
+1 MRT
-6 EYPEY
+6 EYSEY

-33 DDILDEVELK
+33 ADILDEIELA

-49 ETLRTVHGLYPTCSN
+49 KALRDVHDMYPTCSN

-104 VTPNLTI
+104 VAPNLTI
-111 YEKLKEDLGNPSS
+111 YEKLKQDLGNPSS
-124 PKYVFKG
+124 EKYVFRG
-131 IGCFRLLPP
+131 IGCFKSMLP

-145 ENYRERG
+145 ENYREKG
-152 RMGGFSEVT
+152 MMGGFSDVT
-161 INVFN
+161 INIFN
-166 IAKFNNELGRIRD
+166 ISKFNRELGKIRN
-179 LSEYLGGSYFSY
+179 LSEYLGTSYFNY
-191 LSSRQ
+191 LASRE
-196 DLVILMDESHHYRA
+196 DMVVLMDESHHYRA

-228 TATPQVETG
+228 TATPQVEQG
-237 TKAVKFKNVVYEYP
+237 TKTVKFKNVVYEYP

-264 YAMTRRDISDYNF
+264 YAMTRRDIADYNF
-277 SQEEMDR
+277 TQDEIDK
-284 MMLADGIA
+284 MMLSDGIS
-292 NHERVKERLKN
+292 NHERVKERLKD
-303 YAVNNGVEPVKPF
+303 YAINNGVEPVKPF

-323 TAHAEQV
+323 TKHAEQV
-330 KEYISS
+330 KAHISS
-336 PDFYDGKYANKTI
+336 SDFFDGKYADKTI

-355 KGSEKDDNVQLLLDV
+355 RGAEKDENVQLLLDV
-370 ERYDNPVEI
+370 EKFTNPIEI

-429 DVDSLIITAHDKFEK
+429 DVDALVITAHDKFEK
-444 IIEEAN
+444 IIAEAN

-465 DIEHTEAVA
+465 DIEKSESVVVKPA
-474 VPPTYQ
+474 YQ
-480 NAVQQSLDD
+480 EAVQQSLFDLGH
-489 FGAFINTSENLSS
+489 FVAENETLSS
-502 EETQAIVKATQAA
+502 DERQVLVKAAEQA
-515 SKILVNTYRTIGR
+515 SKKLIDNYRVVGR
-528 ENLPNVSTNALVEEV
+528 ENLPKVITSSIVEEV
-543 VGGEDIADIVKR
+543 VGGEDIAEIVKR
-555 RTDFSDIIKRFIGEE
+555 RTDFSDIMRRFLGEE
-570 IDKQRNIIENGT
+570 IDKQREIIESGT
-582 MSIPQIKITRDNNSV
+582 MSIPQIKITRDNKAV

-607 TEFNYFPIP
+607 TDFVYFPIP
-616 NDILLKNLVDS
+616 NDILLKNLVES
-627 GEVEVVKG
+627 GDVEVVKG

-647 VIVDEI
+647 TIVEEI
-653 SKKPEVDY
+653 SKRPEVDY
-661 DACSDLLY
+661 DACCDLLY
-669 DLITNLFD
+669 DLITTLID
-677 ALSQK
+677 AFAKK

-696 RSIADKIYGQMKK
+696 RSIADKIYDQMKK
-709 HFKSSEPT
+709 HFKCSEPN

-722 SGVSLR
+722 SGVSMY
-728 IYEPSYMRKIGEEPV
+728 IYEPSYMRKIGEEPI

-761 FKKALHPM
+761 FKKALHPI

-783 CEQSFEVEKWL
+783 CEQNEEVIKWL
-794 RPAPQQFNL
+794 RPAAKQFNL
-803 YYGNSQRYEP
+803 FYGNGQRYEP

-825 VEVKGEDKIN
+825 VEIKGEDKLN
-835 DESNLL
+835 DENNLQ
-841 KKERAIKYCQVASVY
+841 KKQRAVRYCQVASVY
-856 TSAHNLKPWKY
+856 ASGHGLKQWKH
-867 LYIPSQQIQTNTSF
+867 LYIPSQQVQTNSSF
-881 AMLAQRFVARDENV
+881 TMLAQRFDVTQEN
-895 E
+895 EE

>member
-1 MSNRI
+1 MRR
-6 EYPEY
+6 EYSEY
-11 TVDYISGCMSL
+11 TADYISGCMSL

-33 DDILDEVELK
+33 ADILDEIELA

-49 ETLRTVHGLYPTCSN
+49 KALRDVHDMYPTCSN

-104 VTPNLTI
+104 VAPNLTI
-111 YEKLKEDLGNPSS
+111 YEKLKQDLGNPSS
-124 PKYVFKG
+124 EKYVFRG
-131 IGCFRLLPP
+131 IGCFKSVLP

-145 ENYRERG
+145 ENYREKG
-152 RMGGFSEVT
+152 MMGGFSDVT
-161 INVFN
+161 INIFN
-166 IAKFNNELGRIRD
+166 ISKFNRELGKIRN
-179 LSEYLGGSYFSY
+179 LSEYLGTSYFNY
-191 LSSRQ
+191 LASRE
-196 DLVILMDESHHYRA
+196 DMVVLMDESHHYRA

-228 TATPQVETG
+228 TATPQVEQG
-237 TKAVKFKNVVYEYP
+237 TKTVKFKNVVYEYP

-277 SQEEMDR
+277 TQDEIDK
-284 MMLADGIA
+284 MMLSDGIS
-292 NHERVKERLKN
+292 NHERVKERLKD
-303 YAVNNGVEPVKPF
+303 YAINNGVEPVKPF

-323 TAHAEQV
+323 TKHAEQV
-330 KEYISS
+330 KAYISS
-336 PDFYDGKYANKTI
+336 SDFYDGKYADKTI

-355 KGSEKDDNVQLLLDV
+355 RGAEKDENVQLLLDV
-370 ERYDNPVEI
+370 EKFTNPIEI

-429 DVDSLIITAHDKFEK
+429 DVDALVITAHDKFEK
-444 IIEEAN
+444 IIAEAN

-465 DIEHTEAVA
+465 DIEKSESVVVKPA
-474 VPPTYQ
+474 YQ
-480 NAVQQSLDD
+480 EAVQQSLFDLSH
-489 FGAFINTSENLSS
+489 FVAENETLSS
-502 EETQAIVKATQAA
+502 DERQVLVKAAEQA
-515 SKILVNTYRTIGR
+515 SKKLIDNYRVVGR
-528 ENLPNVSTNALVEEV
+528 ENLPKVTTSSIVEEV
-543 VGGEDIADIVKR
+543 VGGEDIAEIVKR
-555 RTDFSDIIKRFIGEE
+555 RTDFSDIMRRFLGEE
-570 IDKQRNIIENGT
+570 IDKQREIIESGT
-582 MSIPQIKITRDNNSV
+582 MSIPQIKITRDNKAV

-607 TEFNYFPIP
+607 TDFVYFPIP
-616 NDILLKNLVDS
+616 NDILLKNLVES
-627 GEVEVVKG
+627 GDVEVVKG

-647 VIVDEI
+647 TIVEEI
-653 SKKPEVDY
+653 SKRPEVDY
-661 DACSDLLY
+661 DACCDLLY
-669 DLITNLFD
+669 DLITTLFD
-677 ALSQK
+677 VFAKK

-696 RSIADKIYGQMKK
+696 RSIADKIYDQMKK
-709 HFKSSEPT
+709 HFKCSEPN
-717 IVEEI
+717 IIEEI
-722 SGVSLR
+722 SGVSMY
-728 IYEPSYMRKIGEEPV
+728 IYEPSYMRKIGEEPI

-761 FKKALHPM
+761 FKKALHPI

-783 CEQSFEVEKWL
+783 CEQSEKVIKWL
-794 RPAPQQFNL
+794 RPAAKQFNL
-803 YYGNSQRYEP
+803 FYGNGQRYEP

-825 VEVKGEDKIN
+825 VEIKGEDKLN
-835 DESNLL
+835 DENNLL
-841 KKERAIKYCQVASVY
+841 KKQRAVRYCQVASVY
-856 TSAHNLKPWKY
+856 ASGHGLKQWKH
-867 LYIPSQQIQTNTSF
+867 LYIPSQQVQTNSSF
-881 AMLAQRFVARDENV
+881 TMLAQRFEVTQEN
-895 E
+895 EE

>member
-1 MSNRI
+1 MRR
-6 EYPEY
+6 EYSEY

-33 DDILDEVELK
+33 ADILDEIELA

-49 ETLRTVHGLYPTCSN
+49 KALRDVHDMYPTCSN

-104 VTPNLTI
+104 VAPNLTI
-111 YEKLKEDLGNPSS
+111 YEKLKQDLGNPSS
-124 PKYVFKG
+124 EKYVFRG
-131 IGCFRLLPP
+131 IGCFKSMLP

-145 ENYRERG
+145 ENYREKG
-152 RMGGFSEVT
+152 MMGGFSDVT

-166 IAKFNNELGRIRD
+166 ISKFNRELGRIRD
-179 LSEYLGGSYFSY
+179 LSEYLGSSYFNY
-191 LSSRQ
+191 LASRD
-196 DLVILMDESHHYRA
+196 DLVVLMDESHHYRA

-228 TATPQVETG
+228 TATPQVEQG
-237 TKAVKFKNVVYEYP
+237 TKTVKFKNVVYEYP

-264 YAMTRRDISDYNF
+264 YAMTRRDIADYNF
-277 SQEEMDR
+277 TQDEIDK
-284 MMLADGIA
+284 MMLSDGIS
-292 NHERVKERLKN
+292 NHERVKERLKD
-303 YAVNNGVEPVKPF
+303 YAINNGVEPVKPF

-323 TAHAEQV
+323 TKHAEQV
-330 KEYISS
+330 KAYISS
-336 PDFYDGKYANKTI
+336 SDFFDGKYADKTI

-355 KGSEKDDNVQLLLDV
+355 RGAEKDENVQLLLDV
-370 ERYDNPVEI
+370 EKFTNPIEI

-429 DVDSLIITAHDKFEK
+429 DVDALVITAHDKFEK
-444 IIEEAN
+444 IIAEAN

-465 DIEHTEAVA
+465 DIEKSESVVVKPA
-474 VPPTYQ
+474 YQ
-480 NAVQQSLDD
+480 EAVQQSLFDLGH
-489 FGAFINTSENLSS
+489 FVAENETLSS
-502 EETQAIVKATQAA
+502 DERQVLVKAAEQA
-515 SKILVNTYRTIGR
+515 SKKLIDNYRVVGR
-528 ENLPNVSTNALVEEV
+528 ENLPKVITNSIVEEV
-543 VGGEDIADIVKR
+543 VGGEDIAEIVKR
-555 RTDFSDIIKRFIGEE
+555 RTDFSNIMRRFLGEE
-570 IDKQRNIIENGT
+570 IDKQREIIESGT
-582 MSIPQIKITRDNNSV
+582 MSIPQIKITRDNKAV

-607 TEFNYFPIP
+607 TDFVYFPIP
-616 NDILLKNLVDS
+616 NDILLKNLVES
-627 GEVEVVKG
+627 GDVEVVKG

-647 VIVDEI
+647 TIVEEI
-653 SKKPEVDY
+653 SKRPEVDY
-661 DACSDLLY
+661 DACCDLLY
-669 DLITNLFD
+669 DLITTLFD
-677 ALSQK
+677 AFAKK

-696 RSIADKIYGQMKK
+696 HGIADKIYDQMKK
-709 HFKSSEPT
+709 HFKCSEPN

-722 SGVSLR
+722 SGVSMY
-728 IYEPSYMRKIGEEPV
+728 IYEPSYMRRIGEEPI

-761 FKKALHPM
+761 FKKALHPI
-769 YKFDSAPEKRFAIV
+769 YKFDSAPEKRFAVV
-783 CEQSFEVEKWL
+783 CEQSKEVIKWL
-794 RPAPQQFNL
+794 RPAAKQFNL
-803 YYGNSQRYEP
+803 FYGNGQRYEP

-825 VEVKGEDKIN
+825 VEIKGEDKLN
-835 DESNLL
+835 DENNLL
-841 KKERAIKYCQVASVY
+841 KKQRAVRYCQVASVY
-856 TSAHNLKPWKY
+856 ASGHGLKQWKH
-867 LYIPSQQIQTNTSF
+867 LYIPSQQVQTNSSF
-881 AMLAQRFVARDENV
+881 TMLAQRFDVTQEN
-895 E
+895 EE

>member
-1 MSNRI
+1 MRR
-6 EYPEY
+6 EYSEY

-33 DDILDEVELK
+33 ADILDEIELA
-43 KDIDLD
+43 KDIDPD
-49 ETLRTVHGLYPTCSN
+49 KALRDVHDMYPTCSN

-104 VTPNLTI
+104 VAPNLTI
-111 YEKLKEDLGNPSS
+111 YEKLKQDLGNPSS
-124 PKYVFKG
+124 EKYVFRG
-131 IGCFRLLPP
+131 IGCFKSMLP

-145 ENYRERG
+145 ENYREKG
-152 RMGGFSEVT
+152 MMGGFSDVT
-161 INVFN
+161 INIFN
-166 IAKFNNELGRIRD
+166 ISKFNRELGKIRN
-179 LSEYLGGSYFSY
+179 LSEYLGLSYFNY
-191 LSSRQ
+191 LASRE
-196 DLVILMDESHHYRA
+196 DMVVLMDESHHYRA

-228 TATPQVETG
+228 TATPQVEQG
-237 TKAVKFKNVVYEYP
+237 TKTVKFKNVVYEYP

-277 SQEEMDR
+277 TQDEIDK
-284 MMLADGIA
+284 MMLSDGIS
-292 NHERVKERLKN
+292 NHERVKERLKD
-303 YAVNNGVEPVKPF
+303 YAINNGVEPVKPF

-323 TAHAEQV
+323 TKHAEQV
-330 KEYISS
+330 KAYISS
-336 PDFYDGKYANKTI
+336 SDFFDGKYADKTI

-355 KGSEKDDNVQLLLDV
+355 RGAEKDENVQLLLDV
-370 ERYDNPVEI
+370 EKFTNPIEI

-429 DVDSLIITAHDKFEK
+429 DVDALVITAHDKFEK
-444 IIEEAN
+444 IIAEAN

-465 DIEHTEAVA
+465 DIEKSESVVVKPA
-474 VPPTYQ
+474 YQ
-480 NAVQQSLDD
+480 EAVQQSLFDLGH
-489 FGAFINTSENLSS
+489 FVAENETLSS
-502 EETQAIVKATQAA
+502 DERQVLVKAAEQA
-515 SKILVNTYRTIGR
+515 SKKLIDNYRVVGR
-528 ENLPNVSTNALVEEV
+528 ENLPKVITSSIVEEV
-543 VGGEDIADIVKR
+543 VGGEDIAEIVKR
-555 RTDFSDIIKRFIGEE
+555 RTDFSDIMRRFLGEE
-570 IDKQRNIIENGT
+570 IDKQREIIESGT
-582 MSIPQIKITRDNNSV
+582 MSIPQIKITRDNKAV

-607 TEFNYFPIP
+607 TDFVYFPIP
-616 NDILLKNLVDS
+616 NDILLKNLVES
-627 GEVEVVKG
+627 GDVEVVKG

-647 VIVDEI
+647 TIVEEI
-653 SKKPEVDY
+653 SKRPEVDY
-661 DACSDLLY
+661 DACCDLLY
-669 DLITNLFD
+669 DLITTLFD
-677 ALSQK
+677 AFAKK

-696 RSIADKIYGQMKK
+696 RSIADKIYDQMKK
-709 HFKSSEPT
+709 HFKCSEPN

-722 SGVSLR
+722 SGVSMY
-728 IYEPSYMRKIGEEPV
+728 IYEPSYMRKIGEEPI

-761 FKKALHPM
+761 FKKALHPI

-783 CEQSFEVEKWL
+783 CEQNEEVIKWL
-794 RPAPQQFNL
+794 RPAAKQFNL
-803 YYGNSQRYEP
+803 FYGNGQRYEP

-825 VEVKGEDKIN
+825 VEIKGEDKLN
-835 DESNLL
+835 DENNLL
-841 KKERAIKYCQVASVY
+841 KKQRAVRYCQVASVY
-856 TSAHNLKPWKY
+856 ASGHGLKQWKH
-867 LYIPSQQIQTNTSF
+867 LYIPSQQVQTNSSF
-881 AMLAQRFVARDENV
+881 TMLAQRFDVTQEN
-895 E
+895 EE

>member
-1 MSNRI
+1 MRR
-6 EYPEY
+6 EYSEY

-33 DDILDEVELK
+33 ADILDEIELA

-49 ETLRTVHGLYPTCSN
+49 KALRAVHDMYPTCSN

-104 VTPNLTI
+104 VAPNLTI
-111 YEKLKEDLGNPSS
+111 YEKLKQDLGNPSS
-124 PKYVFKG
+124 EKYVFRG
-131 IGCFRLLPP
+131 IGCFKSMLP

-145 ENYRERG
+145 ENYREKG
-152 RMGGFSEVT
+152 MMGGFSDVT

-166 IAKFNNELGRIRD
+166 ISKFNRELGRIRD
-179 LSEYLGGSYFSY
+179 LSEYLGSSYFNY
-191 LSSRQ
+191 LASRD
-196 DLVILMDESHHYRA
+196 DLVVLMDESHHYRA

-228 TATPQVETG
+228 TATPQVEQG
-237 TKAVKFKNVVYEYP
+237 TKTVKFKNVVYEYP

-264 YAMTRRDISDYNF
+264 YAMTRRDIADYNF
-277 SQEEMDR
+277 TQDEIDK
-284 MMLADGIA
+284 MMLSDGIS
-292 NHERVKERLKN
+292 NHERVKERLKD
-303 YAVNNGVEPVKPF
+303 YAINNGVEPVKPF

-323 TAHAEQV
+323 TKHAEQV
-330 KEYISS
+330 KAYISS
-336 PDFYDGKYANKTI
+336 SDFFDGKYADKTI

-355 KGSEKDDNVQLLLDV
+355 RGAEKDENVQLLLDV
-370 ERYDNPVEI
+370 EKFTNPIEI

-424 RTGNR
+424 RMGNR
-429 DVDSLIITAHDKFEK
+429 DVDALVITAHDKFEK
-444 IIEEAN
+444 IIAEAN

-465 DIEHTEAVA
+465 DIEKSESVVVKPA
-474 VPPTYQ
+474 YQ
-480 NAVQQSLDD
+480 EAVQQSLFDLGH
-489 FGAFINTSENLSS
+489 FVAENETLSS
-502 EETQAIVKATQAA
+502 DERQVLVKAAEQA
-515 SKILVNTYRTIGR
+515 SKKLIDNYRVVGR
-528 ENLPNVSTNALVEEV
+528 ENLPKVTTSSIVEEV
-543 VGGEDIADIVKR
+543 VGGEDIAEIVKC
-555 RTDFSDIIKRFIGEE
+555 RTDFSDIMRRFLGEE
-570 IDKQRNIIENGT
+570 IDKQREIIESGT
-582 MSIPQIKITRDNNSV
+582 MSIPQIKITRDNKAV

-607 TEFNYFPIP
+607 TDFVYFPIP
-616 NDILLKNLVDS
+616 NDILLKNLVES
-627 GEVEVVKG
+627 GDVEVVKG
-635 KGLDFNALNPMK
+635 RGLDFNALNPMK
-647 VIVDEI
+647 TIVEEI
-653 SKKPEVDY
+653 SKRPEVDY
-661 DACSDLLY
+661 DACCDLLY
-669 DLITNLFD
+669 DLITTLFD
-677 ALSQK
+677 AFAKK

-696 RSIADKIYGQMKK
+696 RSIADKIYDQMKK
-709 HFKSSEPT
+709 HFKCSEPN

-722 SGVSLR
+722 SGVSMY
-728 IYEPSYMRKIGEEPV
+728 IYEPSYMRKIGEEPI

-761 FKKALHPM
+761 FKKALHPI

-783 CEQSFEVEKWL
+783 CEQSEEVIKWL
-794 RPAPQQFNL
+794 RPAAKQFNL
-803 YYGNSQRYEP
+803 FYGNGQRYEP

-825 VEVKGEDKIN
+825 VEIKGEDKLN
-835 DESNLL
+835 DENNLL
-841 KKERAIKYCQVASVY
+841 KKQRAVRYCQVASVY
-856 TSAHNLKPWKY
+856 ASGHGLKQWKH
-867 LYIPSQQIQTNTSF
+867 LYIPSQQVQTNSSF
-881 AMLAQRFVARDENV
+881 TMLAQRFDVTQENK

>member
-1 MSNRI
+1 MRR
-6 EYPEY
+6 EYSEY

-33 DDILDEVELK
+33 ADILDEIELA

-49 ETLRTVHGLYPTCSN
+49 KALRDVHDMYPTCSN

-104 VTPNLTI
+104 VAPNLTI
-111 YEKLKEDLGNPSS
+111 YEKLKQDLGNPSS
-124 PKYVFKG
+124 EKYVFRG
-131 IGCFRLLPP
+131 IGCFKSMLP

-145 ENYRERG
+145 ENYREKG
-152 RMGGFSEVT
+152 MMGGFSDVT

-166 IAKFNNELGRIRD
+166 ISKFNRELGRIRD
-179 LSEYLGGSYFSY
+179 LSEYLGSSYFNY
-191 LSSRQ
+191 LASRD
-196 DLVILMDESHHYRA
+196 DLVVLMDESHHYRA

-228 TATPQVETG
+228 TATPQVEQG
-237 TKAVKFKNVVYEYP
+237 TKTVKFKNVVYEYP

-264 YAMTRRDISDYNF
+264 YAMTRRDIADYNF
-277 SQEEMDR
+277 TQDEIDK
-284 MMLADGIA
+284 MMLSDGIS
-292 NHERVKERLKN
+292 NHERVKERLKD
-303 YAVNNGVEPVKPF
+303 YAINNGVEPVKPF

-323 TAHAEQV
+323 TKHAEQV
-330 KEYISS
+330 KAYISS
-336 PDFYDGKYANKTI
+336 LDFFDGKYADKTI

-355 KGSEKDDNVQLLLDV
+355 RGAEKDENVQLLLDV
-370 ERYDNPVEI
+370 EKFTNPIEI

-429 DVDSLIITAHDKFEK
+429 DVDALVITAHDKFEK
-444 IIEEAN
+444 IIAEAN

-465 DIEHTEAVA
+465 DIEKSESVVVKPA
-474 VPPTYQ
+474 YQ
-480 NAVQQSLDD
+480 EAVQQSLFDLGH
-489 FGAFINTSENLSS
+489 FVAENETLSS
-502 EETQAIVKATQAA
+502 DERQVLVKAAEQA
-515 SKILVNTYRTIGR
+515 SKKLIDNYRVVGR
-528 ENLPNVSTNALVEEV
+528 ENLPKVTTSSIVEEV
-543 VGGEDIADIVKR
+543 VGGEDIAEIVKR
-555 RTDFSDIIKRFIGEE
+555 RTDFSDIMRRFLGEE
-570 IDKQRNIIENGT
+570 IDKQREIIESGT
-582 MSIPQIKITRDNNSV
+582 MSIPQIKITRDNKAV

-607 TEFNYFPIP
+607 TDFVYFPIP
-616 NDILLKNLVDS
+616 NDILLKNLVES
-627 GEVEVVKG
+627 GDVEVVKG

-647 VIVDEI
+647 TIVEEI
-653 SKKPEVDY
+653 SKRPEVDY
-661 DACSDLLY
+661 DACCDLLY
-669 DLITNLFD
+669 DLITTLFD
-677 ALSQK
+677 AFAKK

-696 RSIADKIYGQMKK
+696 HSIADKIYDQMKK
-709 HFKSSEPT
+709 HFKCSEPN

-722 SGVSLR
+722 SGVSMY
-728 IYEPSYMRKIGEEPV
+728 IYEPSYMRKIGEEPI

-761 FKKALHPM
+761 FKKALHPI

-783 CEQSFEVEKWL
+783 CEQNEEVIKWL
-794 RPAPQQFNL
+794 RPAAKQFNL
-803 YYGNSQRYEP
+803 FYGNGQRYEP

-825 VEVKGEDKIN
+825 VEIKGEDKLN
-835 DESNLL
+835 DENNLL
-841 KKERAIKYCQVASVY
+841 KKQRAVRYCQVASVY
-856 TSAHNLKPWKY
+856 ASGHGLKQWKH
-867 LYIPSQQIQTNTSF
+867 LYIPSQQVQTNSSF
-881 AMLAQRFVARDENV
+881 TMLAQRFDVTQEN
-895 E
+895 EE

>member
-1 MSNRI
+1 MRR
-6 EYPEY
+6 EYSEY
-11 TVDYISGCMSL
+11 TADYISGCMSL

-33 DDILDEVELK
+33 ADILDEVELA

-49 ETLRTVHGLYPTCSN
+49 KALRDVHDMYPTCSN

-104 VTPNLTI
+104 VAPNLTI
-111 YEKLKEDLGNPSS
+111 YEKLKQDLGNPSS
-124 PKYVFKG
+124 EKYVFRG
-131 IGCFRLLPP
+131 IGCFKSVLP

-145 ENYRERG
+145 ENYREKG
-152 RMGGFSEVT
+152 MMGGFSDVT

-166 IAKFNNELGRIRD
+166 ISKFNRELGRIRD
-179 LSEYLGGSYFSY
+179 LSEYLGSSYFNY
-191 LSSRQ
+191 LASRD
-196 DLVILMDESHHYRA
+196 DLVVLMDESHHYRA

-228 TATPQVETG
+228 TATPQVEQG
-237 TKAVKFKNVVYEYP
+237 TKTVKFKNVVYEYP

-264 YAMTRRDISDYNF
+264 YAMTRRDIADYNF
-277 SQEEMDR
+277 TQDEIDK
-284 MMLADGIA
+284 MMLSDGIS
-292 NHERVKERLKN
+292 NHERVKERLKD
-303 YAVNNGVEPVKPF
+303 YAINNGVEPVKPF

-323 TAHAEQV
+323 TKHAEQV
-330 KEYISS
+330 KAYISS
-336 PDFYDGKYANKTI
+336 LDFFDGKYADKTI

-355 KGSEKDDNVQLLLDV
+355 RGAEKDENVQLLLDV
-370 ERYDNPVEI
+370 EKFTNPIEI

-429 DVDSLIITAHDKFEK
+429 DVDALVITAHDKFEK
-444 IIEEAN
+444 IIAEAN

-465 DIEHTEAVA
+465 DIEKSESVVVKPA
-474 VPPTYQ
+474 YQ
-480 NAVQQSLDD
+480 EAVQQSLFDLGH
-489 FGAFINTSENLSS
+489 FVAENETLSS
-502 EETQAIVKATQAA
+502 DERQVLVKAAEQA
-515 SKILVNTYRTIGR
+515 SKKLIDNYRVVGR
-528 ENLPNVSTNALVEEV
+528 ENLPKVTTSSIVEEV
-543 VGGEDIADIVKR
+543 VGGEDIAEIVKR
-555 RTDFSDIIKRFIGEE
+555 RTDFSDIMRRFLGEE
-570 IDKQRNIIENGT
+570 IDKQREIIESGT
-582 MSIPQIKITRDNNSV
+582 MSIPQIKITRDNKAV

-607 TEFNYFPIP
+607 TDFVYFPIP
-616 NDILLKNLVDS
+616 NDILLKNLVES
-627 GEVEVVKG
+627 GDVEVVKG

-647 VIVDEI
+647 TIVEEI
-653 SKKPEVDY
+653 SKRPEVDY
-661 DACSDLLY
+661 DACCDLLY
-669 DLITNLFD
+669 DLITTLFD
-677 ALSQK
+677 AFAKK

-696 RSIADKIYGQMKK
+696 RSIADKIYDQMKK
-709 HFKSSEPT
+709 HFKCSEPN

-722 SGVSLR
+722 SGVSMY
-728 IYEPSYMRKIGEEPV
+728 IYEPSYMRKIGEEPI

-761 FKKALHPM
+761 FKKALHPI

-783 CEQSFEVEKWL
+783 CEQNEEVIKWL
-794 RPAPQQFNL
+794 RPAAKQFNL
-803 YYGNSQRYEP
+803 FYGNGQRYEP

-825 VEVKGEDKIN
+825 VEIKGEDKLN
-835 DESNLL
+835 DENNLL
-841 KKERAIKYCQVASVY
+841 KKQRAVRYCQVASVY
-856 TSAHNLKPWKY
+856 ASGHGLKQWKH
-867 LYIPSQQIQTNTSF
+867 LYIPSQQVQTNSSF
-881 AMLAQRFVARDENV
+881 TMLAQRFDVTQEN
-895 E
+895 EE

>member
-1 MSNRI
+1 MRR
-6 EYPEY
+6 EYSEY

-33 DDILDEVELK
+33 AEILDEIELA

-49 ETLRTVHGLYPTCSN
+49 KALRDVHDMYPTCSN

-104 VTPNLTI
+104 VAPNLTI
-111 YEKLKEDLGNPSS
+111 YEKLKQDLGNPSS
-124 PKYVFKG
+124 EKYVFRG
-131 IGCFRLLPP
+131 IGCFKSMLP

-145 ENYRERG
+145 ENYREKG
-152 RMGGFSEVT
+152 MMGGFSDVT
-161 INVFN
+161 INIFN
-166 IAKFNNELGRIRD
+166 ISKFNRELGKIRN
-179 LSEYLGGSYFSY
+179 LSEYLGTSYFNY
-191 LSSRQ
+191 LASRE
-196 DLVILMDESHHYRA
+196 DMVVLMDESHHYRA

-228 TATPQVETG
+228 TATPQVEQG
-237 TKAVKFKNVVYEYP
+237 TKTVKFKNVVYEYP

-277 SQEEMDR
+277 TQDEIDK
-284 MMLADGIA
+284 MMLSDGIA
-292 NHERVKERLKN
+292 NHERVKERLKD
-303 YAVNNGVEPVKPF
+303 YAINNGVEPVKPF

-323 TAHAEQV
+323 TKHAEQV
-330 KEYISS
+330 KAYISS
-336 PDFYDGKYANKTI
+336 SDFYDGKYADKTI

-355 KGSEKDDNVQLLLDV
+355 RGAEKDENVQLLLDV
-370 ERYDNPVEI
+370 EKFTNPIEI

-429 DVDSLIITAHDKFEK
+429 DVDALVITAHDKFEK
-444 IIEEAN
+444 IIAEAN

-465 DIEHTEAVA
+465 DIEKSESVVVKPA
-474 VPPTYQ
+474 YQ
-480 NAVQQSLDD
+480 EAVQQSLFDLGILIETKED
-489 FGAFINTSENLSS
+489 LSVD
-502 EETQAIVKATQAA
+502 ERKVLVEAAEQA
-515 SKILVNTYRTIGR
+515 SKKLIDNYRVVGR
-528 ENLPNVSTNALVEEV
+528 ENLPQVSTNSIVDEV
-543 VGGEDIADIVKR
+543 VGDEDIAEIVKR
-555 RTDFSDIIKRFIGEE
+555 RTDFSDIMRRFLGEE
-570 IDKQRNIIENGT
+570 IDKQREIIESGT
-582 MSIPQIKITRDNNSV
+582 MSIPQIKITRDNKAV

-607 TEFNYFPIP
+607 TDFVYFPIP
-616 NDILLKNLVDS
+616 NDILLKNLVES
-627 GEVEVVKG
+627 GDVEVVKG
-635 KGLDFNALNPMK
+635 EGLDFNALNPMK
-647 VIVDEI
+647 TIVEEI
-653 SKKPEVDY
+653 SKRPEVDY
-661 DACSDLLY
+661 DACCDLLY
-669 DLITNLFD
+669 DLIITLFD
-677 ALSQK
+677 AFAKK

-696 RSIADKIYGQMKK
+696 RSIADKIYDQMKK
-709 HFKSSEPT
+709 HFKCSEPN

-722 SGVSLR
+722 SGVSMY
-728 IYEPSYMRKIGEEPV
+728 IYEPSYMRKIGEEPI

-761 FKKALHPM
+761 FKKALHPI

-783 CEQSFEVEKWL
+783 CEQNEEVIKWL
-794 RPAPQQFNL
+794 RPAAKQFNL
-803 YYGNSQRYEP
+803 FYGNGQRYEP

-825 VEVKGEDKIN
+825 VEIKGEDKLN
-835 DESNLL
+835 DENNLQ
-841 KKERAIKYCQVASVY
+841 KKQRAVRYCQVASVY
-856 TSAHNLKPWKY
+856 ASGHGLKQWKH
-867 LYIPSQQIQTNTSF
+867 LYIPSQQVQTNSSF
-881 AMLAQRFVARDENV
+881 TMLAQRFDVTQEN
-895 E
+895 EE

>member
-1 MSNRI
+1 MRR
-6 EYPEY
+6 EYSEY

-33 DDILDEVELK
+33 ADILDEIELA

-49 ETLRTVHGLYPTCSN
+49 KALRDVHDMYPTCSN

-104 VTPNLTI
+104 VAPNLTI
-111 YEKLKEDLGNPSS
+111 YEKLKQDLGNPSS
-124 PKYVFKG
+124 EKYVFRG
-131 IGCFRLLPP
+131 IGCFKSMLP

-145 ENYRERG
+145 ENYREKG
-152 RMGGFSEVT
+152 MMGGFSDVT
-161 INVFN
+161 INIFN
-166 IAKFNNELGRIRD
+166 ISKFNRELGKIRN
-179 LSEYLGGSYFSY
+179 LSEYLGTSYFNY
-191 LSSRQ
+191 LASRE
-196 DLVILMDESHHYRA
+196 DMVVLMDESHHYRA

-228 TATPQVETG
+228 TATPQVEQG
-237 TKAVKFKNVVYEYP
+237 TKTVKFKNVVYEYP

-277 SQEEMDR
+277 TQDEIDK
-284 MMLADGIA
+284 MMLSDGIS
-292 NHERVKERLKN
+292 NHERVKERLKD
-303 YAVNNGVEPVKPF
+303 YAINNGVEPVKPF

-323 TAHAEQV
+323 TKHAEQV
-330 KEYISS
+330 KAYISS
-336 PDFYDGKYANKTI
+336 SDFFDGKYADKTI

-355 KGSEKDDNVQLLLDV
+355 RGAEKDENVQLLLDV
-370 ERYDNPVEI
+370 EKFTNPIEI

-429 DVDSLIITAHDKFEK
+429 DVDALVITAHDKFEK
-444 IIEEAN
+444 IIAEAN

-465 DIEHTEAVA
+465 DIEKSESVVVKPA
-474 VPPTYQ
+474 YQ
-480 NAVQQSLDD
+480 EAVQQSLFDLGH
-489 FGAFINTSENLSS
+489 FVAENETLSS
-502 EETQAIVKATQAA
+502 DERQVLVKAAEQA
-515 SKILVNTYRTIGR
+515 SKKLIDNYRVVGR
-528 ENLPNVSTNALVEEV
+528 ENLPKVTTSSIVEEV
-543 VGGEDIADIVKR
+543 VGGEDIAEIVKR
-555 RTDFSDIIKRFIGEE
+555 RTDFSDIMRRFLGEE
-570 IDKQRNIIENGT
+570 IDKQREIIESGT
-582 MSIPQIKITRDNNSV
+582 MSIPQIKITRDNKAV

-607 TEFNYFPIP
+607 TDFVYFPIP
-616 NDILLKNLVDS
+616 NDILLKNLVES
-627 GEVEVVKG
+627 GDVEVVKG

-647 VIVDEI
+647 TIVEEI
-653 SKKPEVDY
+653 SKRPEVDY
-661 DACSDLLY
+661 DACCDLLY
-669 DLITNLFD
+669 DLITTLFD
-677 ALSQK
+677 AFAKK

-696 RSIADKIYGQMKK
+696 RSIADKIYDQMKK
-709 HFKSSEPT
+709 HFKCSEPN

-722 SGVSLR
+722 SGVSMY
-728 IYEPSYMRKIGEEPV
+728 IYEPSYMRKIGEEPI

-761 FKKALHPM
+761 FKKALHPI

-783 CEQSFEVEKWL
+783 CEQNEEVIKWL
-794 RPAPQQFNL
+794 RPAAKQFNL
-803 YYGNSQRYEP
+803 FYGNGQRYEP

-825 VEVKGEDKIN
+825 VEIKGEDKLN
-835 DESNLL
+835 DENNLL
-841 KKERAIKYCQVASVY
+841 KKQRAVRYCQVASVY
-856 TSAHNLKPWKY
+856 ASGHGLKQWKH
-867 LYIPSQQIQTNTSF
+867 LYIPSQQVQTNSGFT
-881 AMLAQRFVARDENV
+881 MLAQRFEVTQEN
-895 E
+895 EE

>member
-1 MSNRI
+1 MRR
-6 EYPEY
+6 EYSEY

-33 DDILDEVELK
+33 ADILDEIELA

-49 ETLRTVHGLYPTCSN
+49 KALRDVHDMYPTCSN

-104 VTPNLTI
+104 VAPNLTI
-111 YEKLKEDLGNPSS
+111 YEKLKQDLGNPSS
-124 PKYVFKG
+124 EKYVFRG
-131 IGCFRLLPP
+131 IGCFKSMLP

-145 ENYRERG
+145 ENYREKG
-152 RMGGFSEVT
+152 MMGGFSDVT

-166 IAKFNNELGRIRD
+166 ISKFNRELGRIRD
-179 LSEYLGGSYFSY
+179 LSEYLGSSYFNY
-191 LSSRQ
+191 LASRD
-196 DLVILMDESHHYRA
+196 DLVVLMDESHHYRA

-228 TATPQVETG
+228 TATPQVEQG
-237 TKAVKFKNVVYEYP
+237 TKTVKFKNVVYEYP

-264 YAMTRRDISDYNF
+264 YAMTRRDIADYNF
-277 SQEEMDR
+277 TQDEIDK
-284 MMLADGIA
+284 MMLSDGIS
-292 NHERVKERLKN
+292 NHERVKERLKD
-303 YAVNNGVEPVKPF
+303 YAINNGVEPVKPF

-323 TAHAEQV
+323 TKHAEQV
-330 KEYISS
+330 KAHISS
-336 PDFYDGKYANKTI
+336 SDFFDGKYADKTI

-355 KGSEKDDNVQLLLDV
+355 RGAEKDENVQLLLDV
-370 ERYDNPVEI
+370 EKFTNPIEI

-429 DVDSLIITAHDKFEK
+429 DVDALVITAHDKFEK
-444 IIEEAN
+444 IIAEAN

-465 DIEHTEAVA
+465 DIEKSESVVVKPA
-474 VPPTYQ
+474 YQ
-480 NAVQQSLDD
+480 EAVQQSLFDLGH
-489 FGAFINTSENLSS
+489 FVAENETLSS
-502 EETQAIVKATQAA
+502 DERQVLVKAAEQA
-515 SKILVNTYRTIGR
+515 SKKLIDNYRVVGR
-528 ENLPNVSTNALVEEV
+528 ENLPKVITSSIVEEV
-543 VGGEDIADIVKR
+543 VGGEDIAEIVKR
-555 RTDFSDIIKRFIGEE
+555 RTDFSDIMRRFLGEE
-570 IDKQRNIIENGT
+570 IDKQREIIESGT
-582 MSIPQIKITRDNNSV
+582 MSIPQIKITRDNKAV

-607 TEFNYFPIP
+607 TDFVYFPIP
-616 NDILLKNLVDS
+616 NDILLKNLVES
-627 GEVEVVKG
+627 GDVEVVKG

-647 VIVDEI
+647 TIVEEI
-653 SKKPEVDY
+653 SKRPEVDY
-661 DACSDLLY
+661 DACCDLLY
-669 DLITNLFD
+669 DLITTLFD
-677 ALSQK
+677 AFAKK

-696 RSIADKIYGQMKK
+696 RSIADKIYDQMKK
-709 HFKSSEPT
+709 HFKCSEPN

-722 SGVSLR
+722 SGVSMY
-728 IYEPSYMRKIGEEPV
+728 IYEPSYMRKIGEEPI

-761 FKKALHPM
+761 FKKALHPI

-783 CEQSFEVEKWL
+783 CEQNEEVIKWL
-794 RPAPQQFNL
+794 RPAAKQFNL
-803 YYGNSQRYEP
+803 FYGNGQRYEP

-825 VEVKGEDKIN
+825 VEIKGEDKLN
-835 DESNLL
+835 DENNLL
-841 KKERAIKYCQVASVY
+841 KKQRAVRYCQVASVY
-856 TSAHNLKPWKY
+856 ASGHGLKQWKH
-867 LYIPSQQIQTNTSF
+867 LYIPSQQVQTNSSF
-881 AMLAQRFVARDENV
+881 TMLAQRFDVTQEN
-895 E
+895 EE

>member
-1 MSNRI
+1 MRR
-6 EYPEY
+6 EYSEY

-33 DDILDEVELK
+33 ADILDEIELA

-49 ETLRTVHGLYPTCSN
+49 KALRDVHDMYPTCSN

-104 VTPNLTI
+104 VAPNLTI
-111 YEKLKEDLGNPSS
+111 YEKLKQDLGNPSS
-124 PKYVFKG
+124 EKYVFRG
-131 IGCFRLLPP
+131 IGCFKSMLP

-145 ENYRERG
+145 ENYREKG
-152 RMGGFSEVT
+152 MMGGFSDVT

-166 IAKFNNELGRIRD
+166 ISKFNRELGRIRD
-179 LSEYLGGSYFSY
+179 LSEYLGSSYFNY
-191 LSSRQ
+191 LASRD
-196 DLVILMDESHHYRA
+196 DLVVLMDESHHYRA

-228 TATPQVETG
+228 TATPQVEQG
-237 TKAVKFKNVVYEYP
+237 TKTVKFKNVVYEYP

-264 YAMTRRDISDYNF
+264 YAMTRRDIADYNF
-277 SQEEMDR
+277 TQDEIDK
-284 MMLADGIA
+284 MMLSDGIS
-292 NHERVKERLKN
+292 NHERVKERLKD
-303 YAVNNGVEPVKPF
+303 YAINNGVEPVKPF

-323 TAHAEQV
+323 TKHAEQV
-330 KEYISS
+330 KAHISS
-336 PDFYDGKYANKTI
+336 SDFFDGKYADKTI

-355 KGSEKDDNVQLLLDV
+355 RGAEKDENVQLLLDV
-370 ERYDNPVEI
+370 EKFTNPIEI

-429 DVDSLIITAHDKFEK
+429 DVDALVITAHDKFEK
-444 IIEEAN
+444 IIAEAN

-465 DIEHTEAVA
+465 DIENSESVVVKPA
-474 VPPTYQ
+474 YQ
-480 NAVQQSLDD
+480 EAVQQSLFDLGH
-489 FGAFINTSENLSS
+489 FVAENETLSS
-502 EETQAIVKATQAA
+502 DERQVLVKAAEQA
-515 SKILVNTYRTIGR
+515 SKKLIDNYRVVGR
-528 ENLPNVSTNALVEEV
+528 ENLPKVITSSIVEEV
-543 VGGEDIADIVKR
+543 VGGEDIAEIVKR
-555 RTDFSDIIKRFIGEE
+555 RTDFSDIMRRFLGEE
-570 IDKQRNIIENGT
+570 IDKQREIIESGT
-582 MSIPQIKITRDNNSV
+582 MSIPQIKITRDNKAV

-607 TEFNYFPIP
+607 TDFVYFPIP
-616 NDILLKNLVDS
+616 NDILLKNLVES
-627 GEVEVVKG
+627 GDVEVVKG

-647 VIVDEI
+647 TIVEEI
-653 SKKPEVDY
+653 SKRPEVDY
-661 DACSDLLY
+661 DACCDLLY
-669 DLITNLFD
+669 DLITTLFD
-677 ALSQK
+677 AFAKK

-696 RSIADKIYGQMKK
+696 RSIADKIYDQMKK
-709 HFKSSEPT
+709 HFKCSEPN

-722 SGVSLR
+722 SGVSMY
-728 IYEPSYMRKIGEEPV
+728 IYEPSYMRKIGEEPI

-761 FKKALHPM
+761 FKKALHPI

-783 CEQSFEVEKWL
+783 CEQNEEVIKWL
-794 RPAPQQFNL
+794 RPAAKQFNL
-803 YYGNSQRYEP
+803 FYGNGQRYEP

-825 VEVKGEDKIN
+825 VEIKGEDKLN
-835 DESNLL
+835 DENNLL
-841 KKERAIKYCQVASVY
+841 KKQRAVRYCQVASVY
-856 TSAHNLKPWKY
+856 ASGHGLKQWKH
-867 LYIPSQQIQTNTSF
+867 LYIPSQQVQTNSSF
-881 AMLAQRFVARDENV
+881 TMLAQRFDVTQEN
-895 E
+895 EE

>member
-1 MSNRI
+1 MRR
-6 EYPEY
+6 EYSEY

-33 DDILDEVELK
+33 ADILDEIELA
-43 KDIDLD
+43 KDIDPD
-49 ETLRTVHGLYPTCSN
+49 KALRDVHDMYPTCSN

-104 VTPNLTI
+104 VAPNLTI
-111 YEKLKEDLGNPSS
+111 YEKLKQDLGNPSS
-124 PKYVFKG
+124 EKYVFRG
-131 IGCFRLLPP
+131 IGCFKSMLP

-145 ENYRERG
+145 ENYREKG
-152 RMGGFSEVT
+152 MMGGFSDVT
-161 INVFN
+161 INIFN
-166 IAKFNNELGRIRD
+166 ISKFNRELGKIRN
-179 LSEYLGGSYFSY
+179 LSEYLGTSYFNY
-191 LSSRQ
+191 LASRE
-196 DLVILMDESHHYRA
+196 DMVVLMDESHHYRA

-228 TATPQVETG
+228 TATPQVEQG
-237 TKAVKFKNVVYEYP
+237 TKTVKFKNVVYEYP

-277 SQEEMDR
+277 TQDEIDK
-284 MMLADGIA
+284 MMLSDGIS
-292 NHERVKERLKN
+292 NHERVKERLKD
-303 YAVNNGVEPVKPF
+303 YAINNGVEPVKPF

-323 TAHAEQV
+323 TKHAEQV
-330 KEYISS
+330 KAYISS
-336 PDFYDGKYANKTI
+336 SDFYDGKYADKTI

-355 KGSEKDDNVQLLLDV
+355 RGAEKDENVQLLLDV
-370 ERYDNPVEI
+370 EKFTNPIEI

-429 DVDSLIITAHDKFEK
+429 DVDALVITAHDKFEK
-444 IIEEAN
+444 IIAEAN

-465 DIEHTEAVA
+465 DIEKSESVVVKPA
-474 VPPTYQ
+474 YQ
-480 NAVQQSLDD
+480 EAVQQSLFDLGH
-489 FGAFINTSENLSS
+489 FVAENETLSS
-502 EETQAIVKATQAA
+502 DERQVLVKAAEQA
-515 SKILVNTYRTIGR
+515 SKKLIDNYRVVGR
-528 ENLPNVSTNALVEEV
+528 ENLPKVITSSIVEEV
-543 VGGEDIADIVKR
+543 VGGEDIAEIVKR
-555 RTDFSDIIKRFIGEE
+555 RTDFSDIMRRFLGEE
-570 IDKQRNIIENGT
+570 IDKQREIIESGT
-582 MSIPQIKITRDNNSV
+582 MSIPQIKITRDNKAV

-607 TEFNYFPIP
+607 TDFVYFPIP
-616 NDILLKNLVDS
+616 NDILLKNLVES
-627 GEVEVVKG
+627 GDVEVVKG

-647 VIVDEI
+647 TIVEEI
-653 SKKPEVDY
+653 SKRPEVDY
-661 DACSDLLY
+661 DACCDLLY
-669 DLITNLFD
+669 DLITTLFD
-677 ALSQK
+677 AFAKK

-696 RSIADKIYGQMKK
+696 RSIADKIYDQMKK
-709 HFKSSEPT
+709 HFKCSEPN

-722 SGVSLR
+722 SGVSMY
-728 IYEPSYMRKIGEEPV
+728 IYEPSYMRKIGEEPI

-761 FKKALHPM
+761 FKKALHPI
-769 YKFDSAPEKRFAIV
+769 YKFDSAPEKRFAII
-783 CEQSFEVEKWL
+783 CEQSEEVIKWL
-794 RPAPQQFNL
+794 RPAAKQFNL
-803 YYGNSQRYEP
+803 FYGNGQRYEP

-825 VEVKGEDKIN
+825 VEIKGEDKLN
-835 DESNLL
+835 DENNLL
-841 KKERAIKYCQVASVY
+841 KKQRAVRYCQVASVY
-856 TSAHNLKPWKY
+856 ASGHGLKQWKH
-867 LYIPSQQIQTNTSF
+867 LYIPSQQVQTNSSF
-881 AMLAQRFVARDENV
+881 TMLAQRFDVTQEN
-895 E
+895 EE

>member
-1 MSNRI
+1 MRR
-6 EYPEY
+6 EYSEY

-33 DDILDEVELK
+33 ADILDEIELA

-49 ETLRTVHGLYPTCSN
+49 KALRDVHDMYPTCSN

-104 VTPNLTI
+104 VAPNLTI
-111 YEKLKEDLGNPSS
+111 YEKLKQDLGNPSS
-124 PKYVFKG
+124 EKYVFRG
-131 IGCFRLLPP
+131 IGCFKSILP

-145 ENYRERG
+145 ENYREKG
-152 RMGGFSEVT
+152 MMGGFSDVT

-166 IAKFNNELGRIRD
+166 ISKFNRELGRIRD
-179 LSEYLGGSYFSY
+179 LSEYLGSSYFNY
-191 LSSRQ
+191 LASRD
-196 DLVILMDESHHYRA
+196 DLVVLMDESHHYRA

-228 TATPQVETG
+228 TATPQVEQG
-237 TKAVKFKNVVYEYP
+237 TKTVKFKNVVYEYP

-264 YAMTRRDISDYNF
+264 YAMTRRDIADYNF
-277 SQEEMDR
+277 TQDEIDK
-284 MMLADGIA
+284 MMLSDGIS
-292 NHERVKERLKN
+292 NHERVKERLKD
-303 YAVNNGVEPVKPF
+303 YAINNGVEPVKPF

-323 TAHAEQV
+323 TKHAEQV
-330 KEYISS
+330 KAYISS
-336 PDFYDGKYANKTI
+336 SDFFDGKYADKTI

-355 KGSEKDDNVQLLLDV
+355 RGAEKDENVQLLLDV
-370 ERYDNPVEI
+370 EKFTNPIEI

-429 DVDSLIITAHDKFEK
+429 DVDALVITAHDKFEK
-444 IIEEAN
+444 IIAEAN

-465 DIEHTEAVA
+465 DIEKSESVVVKPA
-474 VPPTYQ
+474 YQ
-480 NAVQQSLDD
+480 EAVQQSLFDLGH
-489 FGAFINTSENLSS
+489 FVAENETLSS
-502 EETQAIVKATQAA
+502 DERQVLVKAAEQA
-515 SKILVNTYRTIGR
+515 SKKLIDNYRVVGR
-528 ENLPNVSTNALVEEV
+528 ENLPKVITSSIVEEV
-543 VGGEDIADIVKR
+543 VGGEDIAEIIKR
-555 RTDFSDIIKRFIGEE
+555 RTDFSDIMRRFLGEE
-570 IDKQRNIIENGT
+570 IDKQREIIESGT
-582 MSIPQIKITRDNNSV
+582 MSIPQIKITRDNKAV

-607 TEFNYFPIP
+607 TDFVYFPIP
-616 NDILLKNLVDS
+616 NDILLKNLVES
-627 GEVEVVKG
+627 GDVEVVKG

-647 VIVDEI
+647 TIVEEI
-653 SKKPEVDY
+653 SKRPEVDY
-661 DACSDLLY
+661 DACCDLLY
-669 DLITNLFD
+669 DLITTLFD
-677 ALSQK
+677 AFTKK

-696 RSIADKIYGQMKK
+696 RSIADKIYDQMKK
-709 HFKSSEPT
+709 HFKCSEPN

-722 SGVSLR
+722 SGVSMY
-728 IYEPSYMRKIGEEPV
+728 IYEPSYMRKIGEEPI

-761 FKKALHPM
+761 FKKALHPI

-783 CEQSFEVEKWL
+783 CEQSEEVIKWL
-794 RPAPQQFNL
+794 RPAAKQFNL
-803 YYGNSQRYEP
+803 FYGNGQRYEP

-825 VEVKGEDKIN
+825 VEIKGEDKLN
-835 DESNLL
+835 DENNLL
-841 KKERAIKYCQVASVY
+841 KKQRAVRYCQVASVY
-856 TSAHNLKPWKY
+856 ASGHGLKQWKH
-867 LYIPSQQIQTNTSF
+867 LYIPSQQVQTNSSF
-881 AMLAQRFVARDENV
+881 TMLAQRFDVTQEN
-895 E
+895 EE